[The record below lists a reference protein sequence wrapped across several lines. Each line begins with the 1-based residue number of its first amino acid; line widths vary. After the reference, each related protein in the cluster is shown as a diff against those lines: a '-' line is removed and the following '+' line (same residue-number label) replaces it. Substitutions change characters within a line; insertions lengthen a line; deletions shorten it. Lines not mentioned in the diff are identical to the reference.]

1 MSSRIDSKS
10 KRNLF
15 IVGSLFN
22 LLLVLQLKRSLFPDE
37 EGDII
42 IFDGSNG
49 LREISQKSELRKYF
63 KNIYFSETK
72 RNIRINKILSILSPD
87 RAFCNLVGLDRLP
100 LYTDIYFWNPEETFY
115 YLIMGYEK
123 RKHPY
128 RLHVYSDALSGWFLR
143 TPDEDMPAGYVMYGR
158 LNDIIE
164 KYMTRRYGFKQ
175 VKDCDFDYYMFS
187 PEKSLADHKHKTV
200 AIPLI
205 DTEDEDFVESV
216 NRIFSFSNEYRI
228 SQKYIFMDGAS
239 NRWADKRTHDAVIN
253 AFAQVVGYDN
263 FIVKPHPRTD
273 KEYYKDCYAQI
284 EEKVYPW
291 DLYCL
296 NHDISDK
303 TLIICDGASAFVP
316 ELLYGHN
323 PKLISVRKCIGE
335 IKGGY
340 PDNVWGHL
348 CGLIAEGVL
357 ELESC
362 NEVSIRMSLGEF
374 SGI

>member
-1 MSSRIDSKS
+1 MKSEIDGKS

-22 LLLVLQLKRSLFPDE
+22 LLLVLQLKRSLLPDE
-37 EGDII
+37 DGDLI

-49 LREISQKSELRKYF
+49 LREIREKSELRKYF
-63 KNIYFSETK
+63 KNIYFSEIKKNT
-72 RNIRINKILSILSPD
+72 RINRILSILSPD

-100 LYTDIYFWNPEETFY
+100 LYTDIYFWNPEETFF
-115 YLIMGYEK
+115 YLIMGYNK
-123 RKHPY
+123 RMHPY
-128 RLHVYSDALSGWFLR
+128 TLHVYSDALEAWFLR
-143 TPDEDMPAGYVMYGR
+143 TPDEGMSGEYVMYGR
-158 LNDIIE
+158 FNNVIK
-164 KYMTRRYGFKQ
+164 KYMTRRYGYKQ
-175 VKDCDFDYYMFS
+175 VKDFDFDYYMFS
-187 PEKSLADHKHKTV
+187 PERSLVNHTHKTV

-205 DTEDEDFVESV
+205 DPRDEYFVKSV
-216 NRIFSFSNEYRI
+216 NNIFSYSYEYRI
-228 SQKYIFMDGAS
+228 SQQYIFIDGAS
-239 NRWADKRTHDAVIN
+239 ERWADKRIHDAVIN
-253 AFAQVVGYDN
+253 AIAQAVGYDN

-303 TLIICDGASAFVP
+303 TLIICDGASPFVA
-316 ELLYGHN
+316 ELLYGHS
-323 PKLISVRKCIGE
+323 PKLISVRKCVGE
-335 IKGGY
+335 IKEGKGAY
-340 PDNVWGHL
+340 PDSVWEHL

-362 NEVSIRMSLGEF
+362 NEVDVRMFLG
-374 SGI
+374 